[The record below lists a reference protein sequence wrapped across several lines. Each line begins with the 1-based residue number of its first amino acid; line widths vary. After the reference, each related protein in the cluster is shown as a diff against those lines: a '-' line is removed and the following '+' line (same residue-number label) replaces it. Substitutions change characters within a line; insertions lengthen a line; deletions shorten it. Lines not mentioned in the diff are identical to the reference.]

1 VVQALAELARMPAAS
16 DRSVLFL
23 LDEFAALGRLEAA
36 ERAFGLM
43 AGYGVQLWAIL
54 QDLHQL
60 NAAYGAA
67 AGTFLSKAGLIQV
80 FNVADVETATWV
92 SRMLGVTTEAYQTTS
107 QSSSR
112 AFGKLSTTE
121 SRSTNLHLVKRELM
135 IPDEVM
141 RMGADRMLVM
151 RPGHA
156 PLVGRKVR
164 YHADAEF
171 AGRFDA

>member
-1 VVQALAELARMPAAS
+1 
-16 DRSVLFL
+16 
-23 LDEFAALGRLEAA
+23 
-36 ERAFGLM
+36 
-43 AGYGVQLWAIL
+43 
-54 QDLHQL
+54 
-60 NAAYGAA
+60 
-67 AGTFLSKAGLIQV
+67 
-80 FNVADVETATWV
+80 
-92 SRMLGVTTEAYQTTS
+92 
-107 QSSSR
+107 
-112 AFGKLSTTE
+112 
-121 SRSTNLHLVKRELM
+121 VKRELM

>member
-1 VVQALAELARMPAAS
+1 LV
-16 DRSVLFL
+16 DKGGVLLL

-67 AGTFLSKAGLIQV
+67 AGTFLSNAALIQI
-80 FNVADVETATWV
+80 FNVGDVETATWV

-107 QSSSR
+107 QSKSST
-112 AFGKLSTTE
+112 FGKLSTTQ
-121 SRSTNLHLVKRELM
+121 SRSTNLHLVKRDLM
-135 IPDEVM
+135 TPDEVM
-141 RMGADRMLVM
+141 RMGADRMLVL

-164 YHADAEF
+164 YYADAEF